1 MPFRIG
7 APRPTPPRREY
18 LVRLTAV
25 PRHATAKSTAVV
37 PTTHILIVDPDRQ
50 VGVSLSF
57 MLSARSYEEVRAV
70 RSARRA
76 LAITEQ
82 FRPEIIFLDLEMPE
96 GGGITVAQQL
106 TRSASNR
113 RPRLIALTMSAE
125 HPLRQEARAAG
136 FERVVMKPVSHEEL
150 DKILGISRAA

>member
-1 MPFRIG
+1 VK
-7 APRPTPPRREY
+7 
-18 LVRLTAV
+18 LSAV
-25 PRHATAKSTAVV
+25 PRHAAKKSAAVGS
-37 PTTHILIVDPDRQ
+37 TTHILIIDPDRQ

-57 MLSARSYEEVRAV
+57 MLSARSYDEVRAV
-70 RSARRA
+70 RSAKRA

-106 TRSASNR
+106 TRSVSSR
-113 RPRLIALTMSAE
+113 RPRLIALAMSAE

-136 FERVVMKPVSHEEL
+136 FERVVVKPVSHEEL
-150 DKILGISRAA
+150 DNILGISRAA

>member
-1 MPFRIG
+1 EYAVRIAAVTR
-7 APRPTPPRREY
+7 APG
-18 LVRLTAV
+18 
-25 PRHATAKSTAVV
+25 AKSLAVV

-50 VGVSLSF
+50 VGVTLSF
-57 MLSARSYEEVRAV
+57 MLSARSYDEVRAV

-113 RPRLIALTMSAE
+113 RPRLIAL
-125 HPLRQEARAAG
+125 
-136 FERVVMKPVSHEEL
+136 
-150 DKILGISRAA
+150 

>member
-1 MPFRIG
+1 MVRR
-7 APRPTPPRREY
+7 AVTKPT
-18 LVRLTAV
+18 
-25 PRHATAKSTAVV
+25 ATASGTR
-37 PTTHILIVDPDRQ
+37 ILIVDPDRQ

-57 MLSARSYEEVRAV
+57 MLSARQYEDVRAV
-70 RSARRA
+70 RSVKRA

-96 GGGITVAQQL
+96 GGGITVARQL
-106 TRSASNR
+106 TRGVSNP

-125 HPLRQEARAAG
+125 HPMGQEARSAG
-136 FERVVMKPVSHEEL
+136 FERLVVKPVSHEEL